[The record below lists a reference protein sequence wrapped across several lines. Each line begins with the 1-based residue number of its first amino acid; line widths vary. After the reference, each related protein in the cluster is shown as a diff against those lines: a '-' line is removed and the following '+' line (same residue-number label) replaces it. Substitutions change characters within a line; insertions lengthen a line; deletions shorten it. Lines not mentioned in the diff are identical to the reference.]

1 MSQPTDIPLPMS
13 GGTAKSAAS
22 SKMALEPTNP
32 TDRAM
37 AICLRTYHRPLE
49 DDVHLERW
57 DQVVDRVIRHQEWL
71 WVRAKGSPLEERE
84 FRELEDLRE
93 HILHRRT
100 HRVQGPAVA
109 PYWQF
114 SNDVR
119 IADGHD
125 LLVTGKVI
133 LGGAPTEPNDA
144 VTKAYAD
151 AIAVVPAALSDA
163 TDVEYTG
170 TPSSNDVLAW
180 NGTAWTNT
188 PIRVPYWTEVYHYSG
203 DMSGSTPSRWSRAEE
218 TP

>member
-1 MSQPTDIPLPMS
+1 MENDQLHMRFNNESTGVSRDALTYKEDAS
-13 GGTAKSAAS
+13 GPKA
-22 SKMALEPTNP
+22 
-32 TDRAM
+32 
-37 AICLRTYHRPLE
+37 
-49 DDVHLERW
+49 
-57 DQVVDRVIRHQEWL
+57 
-71 WVRAKGSPLEERE
+71 
-84 FRELEDLRE
+84 
-93 HILHRRT
+93 
-100 HRVQGPAVA
+100 PAVA
-109 PYWQF
+109 SYWQF

-203 DMSGSTPSRWSRAEE
+203 DMSGSTPVTMVTGGGNALSAPAPFQR
-218 TP
+218 P

>member
-1 MSQPTDIPLPMS
+1 MENDQLHMRFNNESTGVSRDALTYKEDAS
-13 GGTAKSAAS
+13 GPKA
-22 SKMALEPTNP
+22 
-32 TDRAM
+32 
-37 AICLRTYHRPLE
+37 
-49 DDVHLERW
+49 
-57 DQVVDRVIRHQEWL
+57 
-71 WVRAKGSPLEERE
+71 
-84 FRELEDLRE
+84 
-93 HILHRRT
+93 
-100 HRVQGPAVA
+100 PAVA

-180 NGTAWTNT
+180 NGTVWTNT

-203 DMSGSTPSRWSRAEE
+203 DMSGSTTVTMVTGGGNALSAPAPFQFVKTVMGVRAAWANVPI
-218 TP
+218 TPITIALNDVVYVQLSDYTGTNIAVAVQLTSSNLGT